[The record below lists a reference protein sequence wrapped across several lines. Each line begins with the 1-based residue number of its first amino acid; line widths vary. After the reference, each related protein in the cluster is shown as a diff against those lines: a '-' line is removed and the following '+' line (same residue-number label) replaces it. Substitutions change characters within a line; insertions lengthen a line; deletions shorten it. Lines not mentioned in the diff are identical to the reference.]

1 MSFSSSSG
9 GALSL
14 VLVVSACGGSGA
26 VPPPVTTDGGVATT
40 CTAGGRCLEGKLDAR
55 ALGAR
60 WVDAKVELFG
70 VYPYGKVT
78 PIGTATVR
86 GDAFAFADLPEGKY
100 WLQAVAKLDDGS
112 GPASISTI
120 AGPFGANG
128 SASLTVRPV
137 FLEVLQTR
145 AAGAQLEAS
154 WASARVY
161 DPKSGKPLTD
171 ATVKLTAGGS
181 SFAMPYGDNLA
192 GQKSYFVQLPKG
204 TPGATTF
211 TIETSHPSLGAAPL
225 SWNLVAEVPTFD
237 VALQSPSDGSIIG
250 LALPL
255 EVTWTAQPT
264 ASYGVV
270 ELFSRGTSGDFTR
283 LFTSEAAL
291 PPDTSRQVIPA
302 DKLIAGNLLLNVR
315 EAIASCPP
323 SADGCVYSAST
334 AAASLK
340 AQ

>member
-1 MSFSSSSG
+1 MSSRGLSSLFLLFACTS
-9 GALSL
+9 
-14 VLVVSACGGSGA
+14 VACGSSGA
-26 VPPPVTTDGGVATT
+26 VPAPSTDGGVATT
-40 CTAGGRCLEGKLDAR
+40 CSASGRCLAGKLVAR
-55 ALGAR
+55 ALGAK
-60 WVDAKVELFG
+60 WADAKVELFS

-78 PIGTATVR
+78 PLATAAVKN
-86 GDAFAFADLPEGKY
+86 DAFAFADLPEGKY
-100 WLQAVAKLDDGS
+100 WLQAIAKLDDGS
-112 GPASISTI
+112 GPAAISTI

-128 SASLTVRPV
+128 SADLTMRPV
-137 FLEVLQTR
+137 FLEILQTR
-145 AAGAQLEAS
+145 SAGAQLEAS

-171 ATVKLTAGGS
+171 ATVKVTAGAA

-211 TIETSHPSLGAAPL
+211 TVETGHPSLGAAPL
-225 SWNLVAEVPTFD
+225 SWNLVGEVPTFD
-237 VALQSPSDGSIIG
+237 VTLQSPSDGSIIG

-255 EVTWTAQPT
+255 EITWTAQPT

-270 ELFSRGTSGDFTR
+270 ELFSSGASGSFTR

-291 PPDTSRQVIPA
+291 PPETTRQVIPA
-302 DKLIAGNLLLNVR
+302 DKLIAGNLVLNVR
-315 EAIASCPP
+315 EAIASCPAT
-323 SADGCVYSAST
+323 ADGCVYSAST